1 MTTFITTHVF
11 IFKCDS
17 FHVLYYFVFIAAN
30 YVLVLTILCLGTVFL
45 KICVVCIK
53 IKISLFLQISRVMLL
68 ICLVNFT
75 STYTKDLFI

>member
-17 FHVLYYFVFIAAN
+17 FHVLYYFVFIAAK

-45 KICVVCIK
+45 KICVVCVYK
-53 IKISLFLQISRVMLL
+53 DKNQSISANLQGYATDMSGQLYLNI
-68 ICLVNFT
+68 
-75 STYTKDLFI
+75 Y